1 MRTEK
6 ILSRVFRN
14 LERNG
19 YKIDDILDEEIYD
32 EMQVAQDR
40 IITEIFPDKIITITL
55 ETDVDEYPLTT
66 DSSSEDNPDKIIT
79 IEDNPKK
86 NIASVKIIELP
97 SGWKGVIDDYGN
109 KVIPADFQVVTNE
122 EFINAVNATPSLSG
136 RPRIATIIDNQLKLY
151 PKPTSDDNG
160 KVLKLYTYL
169 SSSAGSIDKDN
180 EPEVPGYC
188 DDALEKYATAQ
199 FLEGDMRA
207 QYLKEFER
215 EVIRIRPIQNRKH
228 HNLSRAPITG
238 W

>member
-66 DSSSEDNPDKIIT
+66 DSSSTEKILS
-79 IEDNPKK
+79 EDNPKK

-109 KVIPADFQVVTNE
+109 KVIPADF
-122 EFINAVNATPSLSG
+122 
-136 RPRIATIIDNQLKLY
+136 
-151 PKPTSDDNG
+151 
-160 KVLKLYTYL
+160 
-169 SSSAGSIDKDN
+169 
-180 EPEVPGYC
+180 
-188 DDALEKYATAQ
+188 
-199 FLEGDMRA
+199 
-207 QYLKEFER
+207 
-215 EVIRIRPIQNRKH
+215 
-228 HNLSRAPITG
+228 
-238 W
+238 